1 VKARGRRTPRSP
13 DPATRRKALALSL
26 LPGVGAVRYRE
37 LAARFGSASE
47 AFDAEGDAPTRA
59 AALAEADEIVERAAR
74 CGAQLI
80 QAGDAD
86 YPPTLLELH
95 DPPPA
100 LYCIGNVSLMSL
112 PSVAIVG
119 TRRATAYGER
129 VTRELALALA
139 RGGAVVVSGLAR
151 GIDAAAHR
159 AVLEAGGLT
168 VAVLGTGVDVAY
180 PLSNRALQAEIA
192 ERGLLV
198 SEEQPGSRAT
208 TSSFPK
214 RNRIIAAITR
224 ATIIVEAPLR
234 SGALITAEHATDLN
248 RTVAAVPGP
257 IDSPQSA
264 GSNLLLRDC
273 ATAIASVDDALAI
286 MGITPQLRSSP
297 EPGTAAERRVLDAL
311 ALGPTDLDSL
321 ATLSGLPARDCLAAV
336 TTLEL
341 RGAVVCELTGE
352 VRIR

>member
-1 VKARGRRTPRSP
+1 MAVG
-13 DPATRRKALALSL
+13 ATRQ
-26 LPGVGAVRYRE
+26 
-37 LAARFGSASE
+37 AAIE
-47 AFDAEGDAPTRA
+47 
-59 AALAEADEIVERAAR
+59 EADEILARAAA
-74 CGAQLI
+74 CGAQMI
-80 QAGDAD
+80 QYGDTD

-100 LYCIGNVSLMSL
+100 LFCIGDVSLLSL

-119 TRRATAYGER
+119 TRRATSYGER
-129 VTRELALALA
+129 VTRELAGSLAG
-139 RGGAVVVSGLAR
+139 GGAVIVSGLAR
-151 GIDAAAHR
+151 GIDGAAHR
-159 AVLEAGGLT
+159 AALDAGGLT
-168 VAVLGTGVDVAY
+168 VAVLGTGVDVPY
-180 PLSNRALQAEIA
+180 PTSNRALRDEIA

-198 SEEQPGSRAT
+198 SEEPPGSRAT

-214 RNRIIAAITR
+214 RNRIIAAITK

-234 SGALITAEHATDLN
+234 SGALITAEHATDLH

-273 ATAIASVDDALAI
+273 ATAIASIDDALAI
-286 MGITPQLRSSP
+286 MGISQPHRPSPQPCTL
-297 EPGTAAERRVLDAL
+297 AEQRVLDAL

-352 VRIR
+352 LRRRGG